1 MTKNTEVSSVCQDR
15 NAKTLYIQSMDREQK
30 PSDQALRADAQRNRK
45 LLIEVAQSSI
55 AEIGLETPLEDIA
68 RRAKVGI
75 GTLYRHFPTRL
86 DLLEAVCEDQRE
98 ALIRL
103 AEELRSASSPAN
115 AFISWLQAAVEKMI
129 TFRALKFVMAN
140 DFAEG
145 RKQTKA
151 WMERMLQA
159 VRALQKEA
167 EKNGEIRKDLDTGRL
182 VRLMNAIA
190 LAAEKAKDPMLEA
203 KLLLEVLV
211 EGIRAEKD

>member
-1 MTKNTEVSSVCQDR
+1 MS
-15 NAKTLYIQSMDREQK
+15 REQK

-103 AEELRSASSPAN
+103 ADELRGSPSPAN
-115 AFISWLQAAVEKMI
+115 AFLSWLRAAVEKMMD
-129 TFRALKFVMAN
+129 FRALKFVMAN

-145 RKQTKA
+145 KAQTQA
-151 WMERMLQA
+151 WMERMQQA

-167 EKNGEIRKDLDTGRL
+167 EQGGEIRKDLDTGRIF
-182 VRLMNAIA
+182 RLMNAIA
-190 LAAEKAKDPMLEA
+190 QAAEKAKDPGAEA

-211 EGIRAEKD
+211 DGIRAKKG

>member
-1 MTKNTEVSSVCQDR
+1 
-15 NAKTLYIQSMDREQK
+15 MDRGQK
-30 PSDQALRADAQRNRK
+30 PSDQPLRADAQRNRK

-55 AEIGLETPLEDIA
+55 EDIGLETPLEDIA
-68 RRAKVGI
+68 RRANVGI

-103 AEELRSASSPAN
+103 ADELRGSPSPAK
-115 AFISWLQAAVEKMI
+115 AFLSWLQAAVEKMMR
-129 TFRALKFVMAN
+129 FRALKFVMAN
-140 DFAEG
+140 DFIEG
-145 RKQTKA
+145 KKQTRA

-167 EKNGEIRKDLDTGRL
+167 EKSGEIRRDLDTDRIVRL
-182 VRLMNAIA
+182 VNAIA

-203 KLLLEVLV
+203 RLLLEVLID
-211 EGIRAEKD
+211 GIRTKKGKGGPP

>member
-1 MTKNTEVSSVCQDR
+1 
-15 NAKTLYIQSMDREQK
+15 MDRKQK
-30 PSDQALRADAQRNRK
+30 SAQPLRADAQRNRK

-86 DLLEAVCEDQRE
+86 DLLAAVCEDQRE

-103 AEELRSASSPAN
+103 ADELQGSPSPAK
-115 AFISWLQAAVEKMI
+115 AFLSWLQTAVEKMMN
-129 TFRALKFVMAN
+129 FRALKFVMAN
-140 DFAEG
+140 DFTEG
-145 RKQTKA
+145 KQQIQA
-151 WMERMLQA
+151 WMERMQQA

-167 EKNGEIRKDLDTGRL
+167 ERSGEIRKDLDTGRIF
-182 VRLMNAIA
+182 RLMNAVA

-211 EGIRAEKD
+211 DGIRTKKGKGGRE

>member
-1 MTKNTEVSSVCQDR
+1 M
-15 NAKTLYIQSMDREQK
+15 YIQSMSREQK
-30 PSDQALRADAQRNRK
+30 TSDQALRADAQRNRK

-103 AEELRSASSPAN
+103 ADELRGSLSPAN
-115 AFISWLQAAVEKMI
+115 AFLSWLQAAVEKMMD
-129 TFRALKFVMAN
+129 FRALKFVMAN

-145 RKQTKA
+145 KAQTQA
-151 WMERMLQA
+151 WMERMQQA

-167 EKNGEIRKDLDTGRL
+167 EESGEIRKDMDTGRIF
-182 VRLMNAIA
+182 RLMNAIA
-190 LAAEKAKDPMLEA
+190 LAAEKAKDPGSEA
-203 KLLLEVLV
+203 KLLLDLLID
-211 EGIRAEKD
+211 GIRTKKG